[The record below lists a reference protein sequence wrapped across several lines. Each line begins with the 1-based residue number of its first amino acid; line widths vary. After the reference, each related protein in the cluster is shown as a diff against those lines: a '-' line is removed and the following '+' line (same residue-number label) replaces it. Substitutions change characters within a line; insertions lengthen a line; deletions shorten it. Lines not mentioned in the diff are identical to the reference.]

1 MSRRTLGRSVPLD
14 PIEQKAFDCYCW
26 NHYQQALNTA
36 DNLVHVWA
44 ETDAQYVAVLPVLVD
59 KLASPYVYL
68 REAWDCLPADEKAK
82 YSPELAERI
91 DKAAKEAKQLWA
103 SRKAAKGAAPP

>member
-1 MSRRTLGRSVPLD
+1 LGAARPLD

-26 NHYQQALNTA
+26 NHYQKALHTA
-36 DNLVHVWA
+36 NELAVAWS

-59 KLASPYVYL
+59 KIASPYVYL
-68 REAWDCLPADEKAK
+68 REAWDCLPPDEKAR

-91 DKAAKEAKQLWA
+91 DKAAKEAEQLWA
-103 SRKAAKGAAPP
+103 SRKAAKGAG